1 MSIPQRLA
9 VSSPQAIH
17 ALTNPTRLLA
27 FDELYSS
34 QRPRTA
40 SDLARVAG
48 IKAPTMTYHLQV
60 LESLG
65 LVRRASQEAQ
75 DGRERPW
82 MACAKDYM
90 IVAHQDADAAD
101 KFVLIDSMLNP
112 QRARM
117 QDMVRDHSYS
127 WVVRHAY
134 VVLQSVDLRLTPG
147 ERRRLYGEL
156 ADIWTRYTSLAQ
168 GRSAAPSRE
177 RVTLQWSL
185 LPTDPGDGPA
195 DAAEPAAP

>member
-1 MSIPQRLA
+1 MPQRLA
-9 VSSPQAIH
+9 VTSPRAIH

-60 LESLG
+60 LEAVK
-65 LVRRASQEAQ
+65 LVRRAPRGAR

-90 IVAHQDADAAD
+90 ILSNPQTAPAD
-101 KFVLIDSMLNP
+101 KFVLIDALLNP
-112 QRARM
+112 QRTRM
-117 QDMVRDHSYS
+117 QQIMRDHSFS
-127 WVVRHAY
+127 WVAGRAF
-134 VVLQSVDLRLTPG
+134 VVLHSVDLRLTEA
-147 ERRRLYGEL
+147 ERRRLYSQL
-156 ADIWTRYTSLAQ
+156 TQIWDRYTSPAQ
-168 GRSAAPSRE
+168 GRPAAKRYE

-185 LPTDPGDGPA
+185 LPTDPLAGEGR
-195 DAAEPAAP
+195 AARGAETQ